1 MINISNEIKFEI
13 DNVNDFINQLREKS
27 IVLIGGYKE
36 KTVRY
41 DNADSSLEREGKF
54 IRVRSGIKNVVSIK
68 EKINNCDNDD
78 DNFLKRN
85 DIEVEVSDIKKIQ
98 YILEQIGLHKTF
110 TMEKYRL
117 KWKYNDDVELNLD
130 ELPFGVFLEIHGN
143 EKDVLEA
150 SKDLGLNVKNAKKGT
165 YWDIFE
171 EFKNKN
177 NINSSIKNIEFGEG
191 YSYKISR

>member
-1 MINISNEIKFEI
+1 MLNISNEIKFKI
-13 DNVNDFINQLREKS
+13 DDVNSFINLLRERR

-36 KTVRY
+36 KTIRY
-41 DNADSSLEREGKF
+41 DNKDLSLEHEGKF
-54 IRVRSGIKNVVSIK
+54 IRVRSGIKNVISIK
-68 EKINNCDNDD
+68 EKLDNNDD
-78 DNFLKRN
+78 EDNFLKRN

-98 YILEQIGLHKTF
+98 YILKQIGLHETY

-143 EKDVLEA
+143 EKDALKTSDE
-150 SKDLGLNVKNAKKGT
+150 LGLSMKNAKKGT

-171 EFKNKN
+171 EFKKENHISPN
-177 NINSSIKNIEFGEG
+177 IKNIEFGEG
-191 YSYKISR
+191 YSYKIAR

>member
-1 MINISNEIKFEI
+1 MINISNEIKFKVE
-13 DNVNDFINQLREKS
+13 NVNSFINLLREKS

-36 KTVRY
+36 KTIRY
-41 DNADSSLEREGKF
+41 DNKDSSLEHEGKF
-54 IRVRSGIKNVVSIK
+54 IRVRSGIKNVISIK
-68 EKINNCDNDD
+68 EKLNNTNDN

-98 YILEQIGLHKTF
+98 YILEQIGLHETF

-117 KWKYNDDVELNLD
+117 KWKYNDEVELNLD

-143 EKDVLEA
+143 EKNAITA
-150 SKDLGLNVKNAKKGT
+150 SKELGFNMKNAKKGT

-171 EFKNKN
+171 EFKKEN
-177 NINSSIKNIEFGEG
+177 NIDPNIKNIEFGEG
-191 YSYKISR
+191 YSYKIAR

>member
-1 MINISNEIKFEI
+1 MINISNEIKFKVE
-13 DNVNDFINQLREKS
+13 NVNSFINLLREKS

-36 KTVRY
+36 KTIRY
-41 DNADSSLEREGKF
+41 DNKDSSLEREGKF
-54 IRVRSGIKNVVSIK
+54 IRVRSGIKNVISIK
-68 EKINNCDNDD
+68 EKLNNNNDN

-98 YILEQIGLHKTF
+98 YILEQIGLHETF

-117 KWKYNDDVELNLD
+117 KWKYNDEVELNLD

-143 EKDVLEA
+143 EKNAIAA
-150 SKDLGLNVKNAKKGT
+150 SKELGFNMKNAKKGT

-171 EFKNKN
+171 EFKKEN
-177 NINSSIKNIEFGEG
+177 NIEPNIKNIEFGEG
-191 YSYKISR
+191 YSYKIAR

>member
-1 MINISNEIKFEI
+1 MLNHFENIIQYKIKKRVVKPTKFE
-13 DNVNDFINQLREKS
+13 
-27 IVLIGGYKE
+27 Y
-36 KTVRY
+36 
-41 DNADSSLEREGKF
+41 
-54 IRVRSGIKNVVSIK
+54 
-68 EKINNCDNDD
+68 
-78 DNFLKRN
+78 N

-171 EFKNKN
+171 EFKT
-177 NINSSIKNIEFGEG
+177 
-191 YSYKISR
+191 KITLILV